1 MRVDLRGVDLVRV
14 DLVRV
19 DLMGV
24 DLVRVD
30 LMGVDLVRVNLEG
43 SYRYSSLL
51 SPTSTYLAMY
61 RNHLQYLV

>member
-1 MRVDLRGVDLVRV
+1 MRV

-30 LMGVDLVRVNLEG
+30 LEG

-61 RNHLQYLV
+61 RNRLQYLV